1 MEIPN
6 PLEIVFL
13 LYPALYSKF
22 RQDRDHLPERKPGKL
37 RSPAEGG
44 LSFLV
49 SLNSKQDSSPSDQ
62 VPNSLGQV
70 TPLFL
75 CDFVK
80 KLIVVAIHADAYRL
94 AHRFACNHLQLLAPL
109 VETPR
114 AYPELSC

>member
-1 MEIPN
+1 MVIPN
-6 PLEIVFL
+6 RQEVDFL
-13 LYPALYSKF
+13 SEPALYSKF
-22 RQDRDHLPERKPGKL
+22 SQDGDHLHERKPGKL

-70 TPLFL
+70 TPPFL

-80 KLIVVAIHADAYRL
+80 KLIVVAIHANAHRL
-94 AHRFACNHLQLLAPL
+94 AHRFASNFSLASSIIVCL
-109 VETPR
+109 
-114 AYPELSC
+114 

>member
-49 SLNSKQDSSPSDQ
+49 ALNSEQDSSPSDQ
-62 VPNSLGQV
+62 VPNPLGQV

-80 KLIVVAIHADAYRL
+80 KLIVVAVRADAHRL
-94 AHRFACNHLQLLAPL
+94 AHGLASNFSL
-109 VETPR
+109 ASSIIEC
-114 AYPELSC
+114 L